1 MLDVPNQSRLP
12 VSAYR
17 EYAFDSANDGAPW
30 DEPSWTIRAGTITG
44 QPWHP
49 DRYGQFERSEY
60 MTFDVTP
67 QLPDS
72 GLTVAELFA
81 GGGLMAVGL
90 RAAGYNLV
98 WANDFDKNAV
108 KAYRHNLG
116 DHIVHGDI
124 TAIDPADI
132 PDVDVIAGGPPCFP
146 AGQRIIAQ
154 DGFKRIEEIQK
165 GDKVLTHKGRFREVV
180 VPMKHD
186 FTGDL
191 YTITPKYYRIPI
203 KATAEHPFWTERG
216 FVEAKDLTPNDYLG
230 FPLNKE
236 SKLPEQLEY
245 EVVINQTTKKT
256 TKTNLPFGLT
266 AFWELVGYWVADGW
280 TRDRHKRKSNTKR
293 QYYGVVLAANEKK
306 KEHITQVL
314 TSLGIKYQ
322 VSQERTCYKIHFSSQ
337 EYWLFFKQFTKGNR
351 ASDKMI
357 PEFAQNLPHHLAK
370 AFVNGF
376 YNGDGCTSNG
386 YISFTSTSIELLEGL
401 QRLLLKTEGK
411 LYSLVQSHKAGKR
424 YIEGREVNVKDSF
437 TLKTG
442 VRSARKQ
449 VGVKFTDDYVFI
461 KVDRLEKEYVS
472 NLPVFNFEVKE
483 DNSYCLPLIATH
495 NCQDYSVAG
504 TGAGEAGERGKLVWH
519 YLEIIERKRPKA
531 FVFENVKGL
540 ITKKHRPTFDALLKQ
555 FKIIGYNVSWKL
567 INAWDYGVAQKRER
581 VFIVGVRADVG
592 FAFEFPEP
600 RPEDYRTQVLRDV
613 IGDLP
618 EPIDTCGKN
627 VKKAERVAD
636 MNEPEPTVTTQ
647 FRCQTV
653 QITNHTGGV
662 PAKEYP
668 GHTASALD
676 EPAKAIVAG
685 VHGVPGGANCFY
697 PPNHTALHLSATD
710 EQVAKH
716 VPNGGNWKDVPYELL
731 PDRLKHIHDNMNEY
745 RSPAFYKK
753 ADWNEPAGT
762 ISATM
767 NPTHCQ
773 ALAPDGIPNHNPQ
786 PLSER
791 VMQRLEAGGYDRYFK
806 KHPMGELSEPS
817 PTLTAHLAKGAP
829 DGIVNLPQPRRFTV
843 RECLRIQSV
852 PDWYVLPDDISLSA
866 QYRIVGNGVASRVAW
881 YLGRALAEQLTNV
894 IRKENA
900 KEAV

>member
-1 MLDVPNQSRLP
+1 
-12 VSAYR
+12 
-17 EYAFDSANDGAPW
+17 
-30 DEPSWTIRAGTITG
+30 
-44 QPWHP
+44 
-49 DRYGQFERSEY
+49 
-60 MTFDVTP
+60 
-67 QLPDS
+67 
-72 GLTVAELFA
+72 
-81 GGGLMAVGL
+81 MAVGL
-90 RAAGYNLV
+90 RAAGYDLV

-116 DHIVHGDI
+116 DHVVHGDI
-124 TAIDPADI
+124 TALDIDSI

-306 KEHITQVL
+306 KEYITQVL

-411 LYSLVQSHKAGKR
+411 LYSLVQSHKAGKC

-461 KVDRLEKEYVS
+461 KVDRLEKEHVS

-504 TGAGEAGERGKLVWH
+504 TGAGENGERGKLVWA
-519 YLEIIERKRPKA
+519 YLRIIEAKRPKA
-531 FVFENVKGL
+531 FIFENVKGL
-540 ITKKHRPTFDALLKQ
+540 TTKKHRPTFDALLAR
-555 FKIIGYNVSWKL
+555 FEEIGYRVSWRL

-581 VFIVGVRADVG
+581 VFIVGIREGLG
-592 FAFEFPEP
+592 FTYEFPEP
-600 RPEDYRTQVLRDV
+600 SPEDYRTKVLRDV

-618 EPIDTCGKN
+618 EPNGGVNAHVQTQATT
-627 VKKAERVAD
+627 VKPEQNLSFQRGYVAD
-636 MNEPEPTVTTQ
+636 WEKPARTVNTNRLDHAEIHPGPKNHNPQPLSDKALEYLQRDPRHLQKHRPPTVDEPSPTLPAVLHKGVPYGL
-647 FRCQTV
+647 FYPP
-653 QITNHTGGV
+653 NHNGGI

-668 GHTASALD
+668 GHTASNLD
-676 EPAKAIVAG
+676 APAKTIVAG
-685 VHGVPGGANCFY
+685 ANGVPGGANCFY
-697 PPNHTALHLSATD
+697 PPNHVQTRATT
-710 EQVAKH
+710 VK
-716 VPNGGNWKDVPYELL
+716 P
-731 PDRLKHIHDNMNEY
+731 R
-745 RSPAFYKK
+745 
-753 ADWNEPAGT
+753 
-762 ISATM
+762 
-767 NPTHCQ
+767 
-773 ALAPDGIPNHNPQ
+773 
-786 PLSER
+786 
-791 VMQRLEAGGYDRYFK
+791 QRLSNQRGYVADMDGPGRTVNTCRLDHAEI
-806 KHPMGELSEPS
+806 HPR
-817 PTLTAHLAKGAP
+817 A
-829 DGIVNLPQPRRFTV
+829 PRRFTV

-852 PDWYVLPDDISLSA
+852 PDWYVLPDDLSLSA
-866 QYRIVGNGVASRVAW
+866 QYRIVGNGVASRVA
-881 YLGRALAEQLTNV
+881 YLLGIALAEQLRSSV
-894 IRKENA
+894 IGERLRTEVSA
-900 KEAV
+900 